1 MLSWLNCRVVRTG
14 NQLRL
19 RECILDSISQLGW
32 VERGSDLCDFGDD
45 CFVEMGLGVFGTFGR
60 GKRSAA
66 SGVEVVW

>member
-1 MLSWLNCRVVRTG
+1 
-14 NQLRL
+14 
-19 RECILDSISQLGW
+19 

-66 SGVEVVW
+66 GRVEVVW